1 MNKIFSRSLLLVI
14 AFLISAC
21 GWQLRGNMETA
32 NLQSLHVDSFNPQG
46 VFTKELDKALHKQ
59 GVNLEKNSTNAQTN
73 LVILDQ
79 NSERRVATV
88 SGSARAAQYLLI
100 ESVTFTALDQN
111 GNELI
116 DGTTLSSERLIDFDE
131 NQVIGMQSEADTIRT
146 ELRQD
151 LIRLIMSRL
160 QHLPATA
167 GTTAAE

>member
-21 GWQLRGNMETA
+21 GWQLRGNMEMS
-32 NLQSLHVDSFNPQG
+32 NLQNLHVDSYNPHG
-46 VFTKELDKALHKQ
+46 EFTKQLDKTLRKR
-59 GVNLEKNSTNAQTN
+59 GVNLEKNSTDAQTN
-73 LVILDQ
+73 LIILDQ
-79 NSERRVATV
+79 NSERRIATV
-88 SGSARAAQYLLI
+88 DVSVRVAQYLLI
-100 ESVTFTALDQN
+100 ESVTFTALDKN

-116 DGTTLSSERLIDFDE
+116 ASTTLSTERLINFDE
-131 NQVIGMQSEADTIRT
+131 DQVISMQSEEDTIRT

-167 GTTAAE
+167 GTTAVE